1 VKVLQHI
8 RGHGSAEGVGHDNDS
23 VEVVGRED
31 LRDGE
36 TGRLIGRVILE
47 SSVDDDLCLAHE
59 HEPENF
65 PISI

>member
-23 VEVVGRED
+23 VKVVGRED

-36 TGRLIGRVILE
+36 TGRLVVERGE
-47 SSVDDDLCLAHE
+47 SDLIE
-59 HEPENF
+59 
-65 PISI
+65 